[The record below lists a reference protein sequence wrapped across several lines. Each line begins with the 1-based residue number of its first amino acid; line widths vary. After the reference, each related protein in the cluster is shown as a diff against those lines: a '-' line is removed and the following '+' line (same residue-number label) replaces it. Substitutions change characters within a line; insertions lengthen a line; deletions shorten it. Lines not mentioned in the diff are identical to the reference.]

1 MLRAGV
7 ALSLSAPPLR
17 ASAPVLGQH
26 VELDTFAITWA
37 RDLDSALRQAV
48 ILGTLAVLLVP
59 AARGSSDWLGWLPL
73 WLVGMPLAAWWSLRG
88 FPLPAVAV
96 RLPRRRR
103 VQATRRS
110 VRRLPQPA
118 ALARR
123 A

>member
-1 MLRAGV
+1 MT
-7 ALSLSAPPLR
+7 
-17 ASAPVLGQH
+17 H
-26 VELDTFAITWA
+26 

-48 ILGTLAVLLVP
+48 ILGTLAVLLIP
-59 AARGSSDWLGWLPL
+59 AARGTSDWLGWLPL

>member
-1 MLRAGV
+1 MTR
-7 ALSLSAPPLR
+7 
-17 ASAPVLGQH
+17 
-26 VELDTFAITWA
+26 E
-37 RDLDSALRQAV
+37 DLDSALRQAV
-48 ILGTLAVLLVP
+48 ILGTLAVLLIP
-59 AARGSSDWLGWLPL
+59 AARGNSEWLGWLPL

-110 VRRLPQPA
+110 LRRVSQGVA
-118 ALARR
+118 VARR

>member
-1 MLRAGV
+1 MTR
-7 ALSLSAPPLR
+7 
-17 ASAPVLGQH
+17 
-26 VELDTFAITWA
+26 E
-37 RDLDSALRQAV
+37 DLDATLRQAV

-59 AARGSSDWLGWLPL
+59 AARGSSEWLGWLPL

>member
-1 MLRAGV
+1 MTRE
-7 ALSLSAPPLR
+7 
-17 ASAPVLGQH
+17 Q
-26 VELDTFAITWA
+26 
-37 RDLDSALRQAV
+37 LDSALRHAV
-48 ILGTLAVLLVP
+48 ILGTLAVLLIP

>member
-1 MLRAGV
+1 MTR
-7 ALSLSAPPLR
+7 
-17 ASAPVLGQH
+17 
-26 VELDTFAITWA
+26 E
-37 RDLDSALRQAV
+37 DLDSALRQAV

-73 WLVGMPLAAWWSLRG
+73 WLVVMPLAAWWSLRG

>member
-1 MLRAGV
+1 MTR
-7 ALSLSAPPLR
+7 
-17 ASAPVLGQH
+17 
-26 VELDTFAITWA
+26 E
-37 RDLDSALRQAV
+37 DLDATLRQTV
-48 ILGTLAVLLVP
+48 ILGSLAVLLIP